1 MEMWCYRRMLKIPWT
16 EFVSNETVLG
26 KVKEER
32 QILTTITQRQLKF
45 FGHVVRE
52 NGLEKLVLEGKID
65 GLRSRGRQ
73 RKKYLDDLVAAV
85 GCLRKGELFHLTQDR
100 ERFKCIVANVNW
112 YGTRRRRWRLMRDD
126 SIVCFIISRAKHRR
140 ILDFCGWVHISPH
153 CNYFQNHLEPFSVY
167 RRDMELFSSK
177 WNRCVSSNVNRIYKP
192 TDCWKYLYQT

>member
-1 MEMWCYRRMLKIPWT
+1 MRVPWT

-112 YGTRRRRWRLMRDD
+112 YGTRRRRMQCANWVEFGCLWTRISTIWRTLRWYDFLIFRSLMK
-126 SIVCFIISRAKHRR
+126 A
-140 ILDFCGWVHISPH
+140 L
-153 CNYFQNHLEPFSVY
+153 
-167 RRDMELFSSK
+167 
-177 WNRCVSSNVNRIYKP
+177 
-192 TDCWKYLYQT
+192 